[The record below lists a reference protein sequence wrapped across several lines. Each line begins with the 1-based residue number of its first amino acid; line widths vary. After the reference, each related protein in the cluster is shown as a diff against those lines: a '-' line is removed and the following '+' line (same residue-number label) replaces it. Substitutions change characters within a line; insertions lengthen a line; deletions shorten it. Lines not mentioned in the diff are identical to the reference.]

1 MQVRRVPSPADVNPQ
16 RKAIEVAKSVNKRA
30 AELERLV
37 KESAETVKNVLRD
50 YRDTVRA
57 SSVKTKGSPRSERA
71 RLDKKR
77 LSVERANA
85 QYMRLQ
91 KELERLRSR
100 MGASN

>member
-1 MQVRRVPSPADVNPQ
+1 L
-16 RKAIEVAKSVNKRA
+16 KVAKSVNKRA

-57 SSVKTKGSPRSERA
+57 SSSKTKGSPRSRDRA

-77 LSVERANA
+77 VIVERANA

-91 KELERLRSR
+91 KELDRIRSR
-100 MGASN
+100 MQATKS